1 MKPSRSLLQ
10 NIVLAMRREDPA
22 RIWER
27 RAPLTPDAVNQLV
40 EQDGVEVLVEP
51 CERRVFT
58 AREYE
63 EVGALP

>member
-10 NIVLAMRREDPA
+10 NVVLAMRREDPA

-27 RAPLTPDAVNQLV
+27 RAPLTPDAVHHLV
-40 EQDGVEVLVEP
+40 EKDGVEVLVEP

-58 AREYE
+58 AHEYE
-63 EVGALP
+63 KVRAIL

>member
-1 MKPSRSLLQ
+1 MKASRRALQ
-10 NIVLAMRREDPA
+10 KLTLGMRREDPA

-27 RAPLTPDAVNQLV
+27 RAPLTPDAVNELV
-40 EQDGVEVLVEP
+40 EKEGVEVLIEP

-63 EVGALP
+63 KVCFF